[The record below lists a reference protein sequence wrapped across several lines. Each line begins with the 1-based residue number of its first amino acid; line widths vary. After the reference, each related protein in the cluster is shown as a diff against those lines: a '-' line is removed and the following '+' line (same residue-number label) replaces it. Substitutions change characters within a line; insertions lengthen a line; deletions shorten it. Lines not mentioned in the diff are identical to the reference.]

1 MFTISYNFWTIFLGL
16 NKTKLLKNSIKTI
29 DTCEPI
35 YENTNN
41 FSQVEVRRRAGEEDR
56 REEDRS
62 GEGAEA
68 RVQEEQEG
76 VREGAGGWLAGQEAD
91 QEEDQFK
98 REEADR

>member
-1 MFTISYNFWTIFLGL
+1 MLTISYNFWTTFQGL

-41 FSQVEVRRRAGEEDR
+41 LSQVEVRRRAGEEDR

-68 RVQEEQEG
+68 RVQEEQTS
-76 VREGAGGWLAGQEAD
+76 VREGVGGRLAGQEAD
-91 QEEDQFK
+91 QEEDQLK